1 MVDNTDPGKNLPAC
15 GILTD
20 EDYTQLVGE
29 LSELDRDLAHHVGTF
44 GFDRLLA
51 RPGLS
56 RRDRTL
62 GLAAALAGDGHA
74 PALLQRQLRAA
85 LDASWTV
92 VEVREIIWPVYLY
105 GGLAAVE
112 RCIAPF
118 LAVLGPDSKPAT
130 SEPELD
136 ERVLGERG
144 LARGVQ
150 LHGDV
155 YLQRRERMRAIDPDL
170 SDLEVRHGYGRAYTR
185 TQLSVRDRALAT
197 ICVQLGLRLTDQL
210 SRHLAAAR
218 RAGLSRVEIREL
230 CAQTILYL
238 GWPVGNGGVLLLEH
252 VLTEAGLS

>member
-1 MVDNTDPGKNLPAC
+1 MMPDQQPTAR

-20 EDYTQLVGE
+20 DDYAQL
-29 LSELDRDLAHHVGTF
+29 LADLRTLDSDLAEHVATF
-44 GFDRLLA
+44 GFERLFS

-62 GLAAALAGDGHA
+62 GLAAALAGDGRA
-74 PALLQRQLRAA
+74 PMLLQRQLRAA
-85 LDASWTV
+85 LAAGWTP
-92 VEVREIIWPVYLY
+92 VEVREVVWPVYLY

-112 RCIAPF
+112 RCSAAF
-118 LAVLGPDSKPAT
+118 LAVLGPDTHPKKSPDEA
-130 SEPELD
+130 EELD
-136 ERVLGERG
+136 ELALGERG
-144 LARGVQ
+144 LARGAQ
-150 LHGDV
+150 LHGEV

-170 SDLEVRHGYGRAYTR
+170 SDLEIRHGYGRAYLR
-185 TQLSVRDRALAT
+185 TQLGTRDRALVT

-238 GWPVGNGGVLLLEH
+238 GWPVGNGGVYLLEEA
-252 VLTEAGLS
+252 LAAAGLS

>member
-1 MVDNTDPGKNLPAC
+1 VAFEPEPGKNVPAR

-20 EDYTQLVGE
+20 EDYAQVREQLAQI
-29 LSELDRDLAHHVGTF
+29 DTDLAHHVSTF
-44 GFDRLLA
+44 GFGRLLA

-56 RRDRTL
+56 LRDRTL

-74 PALLQRQLRAA
+74 LGLLQRQLRAA
-85 LDASWTV
+85 LAAGWSA
-92 VEVREIIWPVYLY
+92 VEVRELIWPVYLY

-112 RCIAPF
+112 RCSPAF
-118 LAVLGPDSKPAT
+118 LAVLGPDSKTAP
-130 SEPELD
+130 SEVEADEL
-136 ERVLGERG
+136 VLAERG
-144 LARGVQ
+144 LARGTQ

-155 YLQRRERMRAIDPDL
+155 YLQRRERMRAIDADL
-170 SDLEVRHGYGRAYTR
+170 SDLEVRHGYGRAYMR
-185 TQLSVRDRALAT
+185 TQLSTRDRALAT

-238 GWPVGNGGVLLLEH
+238 GWPVGNGGVYLLEQA
-252 VLTEAGLS
+252 LASAGLS